1 MCRWSNNNNINH
13 QCYMSVPNGFAEGGD
28 AADVQHLLFG
38 ETEEQSALVNNRTAC
53 PFYESF
59 CFKNLPGN
67 FLQSCEY
74 SIYQSK
80 INQWSFD
87 ILGQFIVLA
96 FLWSAFVSHFISRY
110 LNLEEALTPLSIV
123 HRSLTRTRQPH
134 CLTPALQ
141 TCSTAP
147 LAFAQL

>member
-1 MCRWSNNNNINH
+1 
-13 QCYMSVPNGFAEGGD
+13 MSVPNGLAQGGD

-80 INQWSFD
+80 INQ
-87 ILGQFIVLA
+87 
-96 FLWSAFVSHFISRY
+96 
-110 LNLEEALTPLSIV
+110 
-123 HRSLTRTRQPH
+123 
-134 CLTPALQ
+134 
-141 TCSTAP
+141 
-147 LAFAQL
+147 